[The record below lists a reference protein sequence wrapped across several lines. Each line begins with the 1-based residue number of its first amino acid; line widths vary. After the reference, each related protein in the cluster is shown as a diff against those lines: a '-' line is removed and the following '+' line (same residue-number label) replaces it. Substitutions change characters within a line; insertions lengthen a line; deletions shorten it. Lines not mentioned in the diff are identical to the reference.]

1 MSDIPR
7 FAALQSHDFRMLW
20 IADLIAITGSQL
32 NMFAINWQI
41 VELLRDQSMV
51 IFGTTLSGEALQ
63 AFGLGMVGLS
73 RVIPI
78 VILALVSGMIA
89 DAYDRRTIL
98 LWSRA
103 IQGIFLGVLA
113 LLTLSGNIS
122 VWTLYLMTASIS
134 AAGVLGNPARQALVP
149 NLVRQEHLTNAL
161 SLNTLMFQ
169 IGVIGGPAL
178 FAILISMTD
187 LGTIYL
193 FNALSFVVVMGSL
206 WAIAYRPKEKSE
218 MQVGWQAL
226 KEGVKFT
233 FGTRIILSTML
244 LDFFATFFSSA
255 QTMLP
260 LVVTHVLKLDAQWYG
275 IMGTAQPIGAIVC
288 GMVMALRGEI
298 HHKGLVLLTGVTVYG
313 LATMIFGL
321 STSIWLSYVMYALTG
336 AGDTISTVIRNV
348 IRQINTP
355 DHLRGRMTSVNMIFF
370 MGGPQLGEF
379 EAGVVAAAFGVPFS
393 IVSGGIATVLLT
405 LWVAWKFPD
414 LRNYTGGVVRN

>member
-1 MSDIPR
+1 MSDTPR
-7 FAALQSHDFRMLW
+7 FAALQSHDFRMMW
-20 IADLIAITGSQL
+20 IADLIAVIGNQL
-32 NMFAINWQI
+32 NIFAINWQI
-41 VELLRDQSMV
+41 VQLLRDQTMN
-51 IFGTTLSGEALQ
+51 IFGATLSGEALQ

-78 VILALVSGMIA
+78 VILALISGMIA

-103 IQGIFLGVLA
+103 IQGILLGLLAVL
-113 LLTLSGNIS
+113 TFTGNLS
-122 VWTLYLMTASIS
+122 VWVLYLMTMSIS
-134 AAGVLGNPARQALVP
+134 ASGVLGNPARQALVP
-149 NLVRQEHLTNAL
+149 NLVKPEHLTNAL

-169 IGVIGGPAL
+169 IGIITGPAL
-178 FAILISMTD
+178 FAILISVTD
-187 LGTIYL
+187 LGTIYI
-193 FNALSFVVVMGSL
+193 FNALSFIVVMVAL
-206 WAIAYRPKEKSE
+206 WQIAYRPKEKSE

-260 LVVTHVLKLDAQWYG
+260 LVVTNILQLDAQWYG
-275 IMGTAQPIGAIVC
+275 IIGTAQPVGAIVA
-288 GMVMALRGEI
+288 GSIMAMRKEI
-298 HHKGLVLLTGVTVYG
+298 HHKGLVLLASVIVYG
-313 LATMIFGL
+313 IATAIFGL
-321 STSIWLSYVMYALTG
+321 STSVWLSYLMYALTG

-348 IRQINTP
+348 IRQVNTP

-379 EAGVVAAAFGVPFS
+379 EAGIVAAAFGLPFS
-393 IVSGGIATVLLT
+393 IVSGGVATVLLT
-405 LWVAWKFPD
+405 LWVAWKFPS
-414 LRNYTGGVVRN
+414 LRNYTGGRVTQ